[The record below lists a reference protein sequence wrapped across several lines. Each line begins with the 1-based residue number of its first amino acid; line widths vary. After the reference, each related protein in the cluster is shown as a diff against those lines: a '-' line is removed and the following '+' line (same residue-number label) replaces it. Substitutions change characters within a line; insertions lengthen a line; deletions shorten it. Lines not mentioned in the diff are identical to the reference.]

1 MFKAPKSIPEP
12 LPTQPEFIREL
23 LDSTPEINKKE
34 ILTALIEAGLSKSET
49 PIQSY
54 NRAIASVLKE
64 RGIEVT
70 RKNPVKAKTVIETQD
85 GISKRSDD
93 DFARDD
99 FIDREIEDDFDDD
112 VWYKKILKTGTTTQ
126 TKWGKTSLKIE
137 IFTFEKNDK
146 CRFDSLLQAVIRKVP
161 EVQYINDGGYSSTRE
176 NPFGNDPEFEA
187 ALLFVES
194 SENNTFFDGIV
205 ELTDTNEPPC

>member
-1 MFKAPKSIPEP
+1 MFEQ
-12 LPTQPEFIREL
+12 TQKEFIKSF
-23 LDSTPEINKKE
+23 LDKNPVVDVKE
-34 ILTALIEAGLSKSET
+34 ILTALENSGLSKSKT
-49 PIQSY
+49 RKQSY
-54 NRAIASVLKE
+54 NRALNEVLKE
-64 RGIEVT
+64 DGVVITKEKPKT
-70 RKNPVKAKTVIETQD
+70 KDTVIQTQD

-99 FIDREIEDDFDDD
+99 FIDTVIDEDI
-112 VWYKKILKTGTTTQ
+112 WYKKLLKTGTTTQ

>member
-1 MFKAPKSIPEP
+1 MFNAKYDNPLDSFILNNPNFSRTDLENHLESLGIYTGKTPDRSINRDV
-12 LPTQPEFIREL
+12 LKYLRKNFPEFEKLTTKEVRK
-23 LDSTPEINKKE
+23 TKNEI
-34 ILTALIEAGLSKSET
+34 I
-49 PIQSY
+49 
-54 NRAIASVLKE
+54 
-64 RGIEVT
+64 
-70 RKNPVKAKTVIETQD
+70 
-85 GISKRSDD
+85 SDD

-99 FIDREIEDDFDDD
+99 FVDRDFDI
-112 VWYKKILKTGTTTQ
+112 WYKKLLKTGTTTQ

-205 ELTDTNEPPC
+205 ELTDTNESPC

>member
-1 MFKAPKSIPEP
+1 MFNAKYDNPLDSFILNNPNFTRTDLENHLESLGIYTGKTPDRSINRDV
-12 LPTQPEFIREL
+12 LKYLRKNFPEFEKLTTKEVRK
-23 LDSTPEINKKE
+23 TKNEI
-34 ILTALIEAGLSKSET
+34 I
-49 PIQSY
+49 
-54 NRAIASVLKE
+54 
-64 RGIEVT
+64 
-70 RKNPVKAKTVIETQD
+70 
-85 GISKRSDD
+85 SDD

-99 FIDREIEDDFDDD
+99 FVDRDFDI
-112 VWYKKILKTGTTTQ
+112 WYKKLLKTGTTTQ

>member
-1 MFKAPKSIPEP
+1 MLNLGIYTGKTPDRSINRDV
-12 LPTQPEFIREL
+12 LKYLRKNFPEFEKLTTKEVRK
-23 LDSTPEINKKE
+23 TKNEI
-34 ILTALIEAGLSKSET
+34 I
-49 PIQSY
+49 
-54 NRAIASVLKE
+54 
-64 RGIEVT
+64 
-70 RKNPVKAKTVIETQD
+70 
-85 GISKRSDD
+85 SDD

-99 FIDREIEDDFDDD
+99 FIDTVIDEDI
-112 VWYKKILKTGTTTQ
+112 WYKKLLKTGTTTQ

-161 EVQYINDGGYSSTRE
+161 EVQYINDTGYSSTRE

-205 ELTDTNEPPC
+205 ELTDTNESPC

>member
-1 MFKAPKSIPEP
+1 MFEQLKADIKKALESKKQNDPQKLLSVIKNN
-12 LPTQPEFIREL
+12 PTKVLSAKEWN
-23 LDSTPEINKKE
+23 EILNKKFPK
-34 ILTALIEAGLSKSET
+34 IIKNKLKNRPVPSTRRNLAGLEDNDVISRVGKKGS
-49 PIQSY
+49 
-54 NRAIASVLKE
+54 
-64 RGIEVT
+64 RG
-70 RKNPVKAKTVIETQD
+70 VKYTF
-85 GISKRSDD
+85 SDD
-93 DFARDD
+93 DG
-99 FIDREIEDDFDDD
+99 I
-112 VWYKKILKTGTTTQ
+112 WYKKLLKTGTTTE

>member
-1 MFKAPKSIPEP
+1 MMQSSI
-12 LPTQPEFIREL
+12 
-23 LDSTPEINKKE
+23 
-34 ILTALIEAGLSKSET
+34 AL
-49 PIQSY
+49 Y
-54 NRAIASVLKE
+54 
-64 RGIEVT
+64 
-70 RKNPVKAKTVIETQD
+70 
-85 GISKRSDD
+85 
-93 DFARDD
+93 DFN
-99 FIDREIEDDFDDD
+99 
-112 VWYKKILKTGTTTQ
+112 
-126 TKWGKTSLKIE
+126 SE